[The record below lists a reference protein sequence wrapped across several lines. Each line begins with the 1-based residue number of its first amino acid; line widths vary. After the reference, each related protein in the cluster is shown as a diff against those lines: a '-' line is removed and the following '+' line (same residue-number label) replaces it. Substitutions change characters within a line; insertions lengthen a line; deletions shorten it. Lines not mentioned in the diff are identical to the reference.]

1 MASLSE
7 ILSPFGGARLVE
19 WFTDLTELWHDT
31 TPIKPNDTVS
41 PHGLTQWLHYKNYVI
56 WHLEETVRK
65 KDIAENHILE
75 NERRIDAHNL
85 KRLQAI
91 EQMDIWIDNVLTSA
105 GIVPD
110 DNSELNSETP
120 GSIIDRLSILT
131 LKIFHMQT
139 HLEDD
144 DITPEHKNILR
155 VRLSVLEEQR
165 HDVAKA
171 LDKLMLDLRQAKKK
185 HKVYRQ
191 FKIYNDPSF
200 SHEQYAK

>member
-31 TPIKPNDTVS
+31 APIKPKDTES

-56 WHLEETVRK
+56 WHLEETVRN
-65 KDIAENHILE
+65 KDLAENHILE

-91 EQMDIWIDNVLTSA
+91 EQMDIWIDTVLTSA

-110 DNSELNSETP
+110 DNAELNSETP

-131 LKIFHMQT
+131 LKIFHMQS

-171 LDKLMLDLRQAKKK
+171 
-185 HKVYRQ
+185 
-191 FKIYNDPSF
+191 
-200 SHEQYAK
+200 